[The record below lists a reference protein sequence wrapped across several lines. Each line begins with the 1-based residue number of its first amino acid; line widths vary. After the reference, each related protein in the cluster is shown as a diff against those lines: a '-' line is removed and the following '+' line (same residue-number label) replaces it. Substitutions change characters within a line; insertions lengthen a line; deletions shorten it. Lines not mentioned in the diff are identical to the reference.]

1 MLRSDESNVLEKVL
15 ELPQTKKANYFE
27 RISLGSHKKD
37 PFEGRVDDNVWKV
50 QGTKLLRRKTED
62 KQ

>member
-27 RISLGSHKKD
+27 RISLGSPKKD

-62 KQ
+62 EQ